1 MGSVPALP
9 YGRPLTRLDLE
20 AMPHDGHRYELVDG
34 VLTVSPSPRPLHQR
48 AILRLIMA
56 LEPHCPAEY
65 EILPAPV
72 DVVLAEDTVLIPDVV
87 IARSADWTER
97 GLFGPPLLA
106 VEVFS
111 PSTRRFDLEL
121 KRARMQAAGCPNYW
135 VVDPDEPAL
144 RCWHL
149 RDGRY
154 VEIAF
159 ASGDEAVTVAHP
171 FPVTLRPADLVSLRR
186 R

>member
-1 MGSVPALP
+1 MGNVPALP
-9 YGRPLTRLDLE
+9 HGRPLTRLDLE

-56 LEPHCPAEY
+56 LEPHCPEQY

-87 IARSADWTER
+87 LAHVDDWTER

-111 PSTRRFDLEL
+111 PSTKRFDLDL

-144 RCWHL
+144 RCWAL
-149 RDGRY
+149 REGRY
-154 VEIAF
+154 E
-159 ASGDEAVTVAHP
+159 EVAHVRGEESAVLATP
-171 FPVTLRPADLVSLRR
+171 FPVTLCPAELISPRR

>member
-9 YGRPLTRLDLE
+9 HSRPLTRFDLE

-56 LEPHCPAEY
+56 LEPHCPEEL

-72 DVVLAEDTVLIPDVV
+72 DVVLAEDTVLIPDIV
-87 IARSADWTER
+87 IARTVDWTDR
-97 GLFGPPLLA
+97 GLFGPPVLA

-154 VEIAF
+154 VEVAF
-159 ASGDEAVTVAHP
+159 ARGTES
-171 FPVTLRPADLVSLRR
+171 VTLSEPFIVTLSPADLVSLRR